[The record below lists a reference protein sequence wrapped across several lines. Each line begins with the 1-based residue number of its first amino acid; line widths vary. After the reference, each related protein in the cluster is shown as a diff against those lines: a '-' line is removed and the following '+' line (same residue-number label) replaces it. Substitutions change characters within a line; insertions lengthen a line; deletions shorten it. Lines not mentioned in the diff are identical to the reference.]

1 MHAPHTVDLTQ
12 AEAEAA
18 AEADA
23 ELHAGQS
30 TGSEAVVSVAVIVF
44 NASASE
50 SAFVRAHFDPI
61 LPPVP
66 MPAPAQAVAAAPL
79 AAAGGGDLPPSAAA
93 ATSVGAGLRVVAPAV
108 WVGPAAVD
116 VGLVPPGGR
125 AVVMQRVAI
134 SSRADARTVLS
145 LSQAVRVQAASGSAD
160 AASFL
165 FAPRASVFLRL
176 SSGHGASAGLNYAR

>member
-1 MHAPHTVDLTQ
+1 MDLTQ

-23 ELHAGQS
+23 ELHAG

-79 AAAGGGDLPPSAAA
+79 AAAGRGGGDLPPSAAA

-134 SSRADARTVLS
+134 SSRADAPTVLS

-165 FAPRASVFLRL
+165 FGPRASVFLRL
-176 SSGHGASAGLNYAR
+176 SSGALK